1 MLFSNQLEKKKISQ
15 YQVIK
20 YGIKVEHLPEDISC
34 SKGYFS

>member
-1 MLFSNQLEKKKISQ
+1 MLCSNQLEKKKISP

-20 YGIKVEHLPEDISC
+20 YGIRVEHLSEAISC